1 MIEVIDNFVNSIMM
15 EQIEH
20 TISQEKFGWDYCK
33 YGTQIEYNRKYQFK
47 DANTIDRPQFVH
59 NINTEFDNDIF
70 IRKYLLHCMED
81 YFGRNFS
88 DRLIRAKINMLT
100 KDSEYGVN
108 NYHIPHVDDRGD
120 IETVIYYVNDSD
132 GDTFVFNEK
141 PDESLTEI
149 TIKDRISPV
158 RGRLVLF
165 DSSYLHA
172 SSSPVIS
179 SERIIINFVFRK

>member
-1 MIEVIDNFVNSIMM
+1 MIEVIDNFINQIMA
-15 EQIEH
+15 EQIEYSICH
-20 TISQEKFGWDYCK
+20 EKFGWGYCK
-33 YGTQIEYNRKYQFK
+33 YGTQIDYNTKYQFRN
-47 DANTIDRPQFVH
+47 ANTIDRPQFVH
-59 NINTEFDNDIF
+59 DLRTEFDKDIF

-81 YFGRNFS
+81 YFGRKFS

-100 KDSEYGVN
+100 RDPEYGVD
-108 NYHIPHVDDRGD
+108 NYHVPHIDYTGD
-120 IETVIYYVNDSD
+120 IETAIYYVNDSD

-149 TIKDRISPV
+149 SIKERISPAK
-158 RGRLVLF
+158 GRLVLF

-179 SERIIINFVFRK
+179 SERIVINLVFKK

>member
-1 MIEVIDNFVNSIMM
+1 MIEVIDNFVNPLMA

-20 TISQEKFGWDYCK
+20 TIRKENFGWNYCN

-47 DANTIDRPQFVH
+47 DNNTFDRPQFVH
-59 NINTEFDNDIF
+59 DLNTENDRDIF
-70 IRKYLLHCMED
+70 IRKYILH
-81 YFGRNFS
+81 FGNNFS
-88 DRLIRAKINMLT
+88 DRLVRAKVNMLI
-100 KDSEYGVN
+100 KDHEYGIN

-120 IETVIYYVNDSD
+120 IESVIYYVNDSD
-132 GDTFVFNEK
+132 GDTFIFNEK

-149 TIKDRISPV
+149 TIKDRISPT
-158 RGRLVLF
+158 RGRLVFF

-172 SSSPVIS
+172 SSSPIIS